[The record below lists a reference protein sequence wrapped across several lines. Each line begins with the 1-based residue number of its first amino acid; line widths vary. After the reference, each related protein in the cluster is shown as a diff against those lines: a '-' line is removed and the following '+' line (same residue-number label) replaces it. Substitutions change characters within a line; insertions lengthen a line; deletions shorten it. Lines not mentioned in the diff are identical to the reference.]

1 MTDDRVP
8 SAEISGSGRRLVAG
22 RRGGWWIVAVWA
34 LVLGTGVACAGALTI
49 LLSDSWATYEERLAR
64 LERIGPSRT
73 TAETSVEGVEEKLAR
88 LDQPQATENGG
99 VSSRLESDMAQIRQS
114 LAQVQ
119 NQMMQW
125 GDSLRQRG
133 YDEQNTQGSLFAL
146 ALGQARWSL
155 DAGQMEFYRLA
166 LKSLKDSLPLS
177 LTEDDRHAVERLL
190 TLNPLPL
197 TQMQQGFL
205 KAHQSLIPPP
215 DAAKVPSPPPT
226 GWWARL
232 VEALRSVVTV
242 THLGE
247 APAAAPVDPRLKLAD
262 DIGLYLAAGQWEAA
276 IQASESLADQP
287 AFSDLR
293 HQLRE
298 RMEAETLLL
307 RVARSAQSLAGHE
320 SGQASK
326 AAAP

>member
-64 LERIGPSRT
+64 LERIGPSKT
-73 TAETSVEGVEEKLAR
+73 TAETPAEGVEEKLAR
-88 LDQPQATENGG
+88 LDQPQATENGAAA
-99 VSSRLESDMAQIRQS
+99 SRLESDMAQIRQS

-133 YDEQNTQGSLFAL
+133 YDEQNTQGILFAL

-166 LKSLKDSLPLS
+166 LKNLKDSLPSS

-197 TQMQQGFL
+197 AQMQQSFL
-205 KAHQSLIPPP
+205 KARQALVPPP
-215 DAAKVPSPPPT
+215 ETAKASPPPT

-232 VEALRSVVTV
+232 AEALRSVVTV

-247 APAAAPVDPRLKLAD
+247 APAAAPVDPRLKTAD
-262 DIGLYLAAGQWEAA
+262 EMELHLIAGRWDEA

-287 AFSDLR
+287 DFSDLR
-293 HQLRE
+293 RQLRE
-298 RMEAETLLL
+298 RMEAEALLL
-307 RVARSAQSLAGHE
+307 RVARSVQSLPGHE
-320 SGQASK
+320 SGQAPK